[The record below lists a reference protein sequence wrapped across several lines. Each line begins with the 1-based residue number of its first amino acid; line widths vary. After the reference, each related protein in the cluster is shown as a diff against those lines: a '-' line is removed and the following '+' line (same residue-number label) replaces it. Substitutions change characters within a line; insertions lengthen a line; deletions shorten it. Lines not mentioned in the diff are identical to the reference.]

1 MRRLLVLAALLLPAS
16 AASAAAAD
24 FVVAGYG
31 WGHGVGMS
39 QWGAEGYAVHGWG
52 WKRILAHYYPGT
64 VLVRERPQTVRV
76 LLAEGK
82 GQVVVASRAA
92 FVVRDGRGTRIR
104 LAPGSH
110 TAGAG
115 LRLGGKRLAAPLR
128 IVPGLAPVSI
138 DGRGYRGELLLY
150 RSGGALQVVNEVSLE
165 RYLRG
170 VVPWEMPHDWAA
182 DALRAQAVAARSYAL
197 ATANP
202 GGRYDIVSDTRDQM
216 YGGIEAET
224 RETNL
229 AVGATAGQVLT
240 WNGEVALT
248 YYSSTSG
255 GRTESVADA
264 FHVQPVPYLRAVADP
279 YDTLSPHH
287 KWGPFRFRPGVLAKK
302 LGVPAVEKLR
312 VKRNASGRVA
322 DLVVRWRNGSRV
334 LSGRDVEHALS
345 LPSTWF
351 VVSPSA
357 GGALAL
363 PSVAPARPARPVHGW
378 LAVLASLPHGA
389 SPKLALARARKLVPE
404 ARAVD
409 SAAFAALRPGLV
421 VVVVGPFTSRPD
433 AVADA
438 QRVSGAFVRHV

>member
-1 MRRLLVLAALLLPAS
+1 VKRLLVLAALLLPAS
-16 AASAAAAD
+16 AGSAAAAD

-39 QWGAEGYAVHGWG
+39 QWGAEGYAAHGWG

-64 VLVRERPQTVRV
+64 TLLRERPQTVRV

-82 GQVVVASRAA
+82 ARVVLGSRAP
-92 FVVRDGRGTRIR
+92 FLVRDGHGTRIR
-104 LAPGSH
+104 LAAGRH
-110 TAGAG
+110 TVGPG
-115 LRLGGKRLAAPLR
+115 LRLGGKRLVAPVR
-128 IVPGLAPVSI
+128 VVPGLAPVSVR
-138 DGRGYRGELLLY
+138 GRGYRGELLLY
-150 RSGGALQVVNEVSLE
+150 RSAAALQVVNEVLLE

-197 ATANP
+197 ATSNP
-202 GGRYDIVSDTRDQM
+202 GGRYDLVSDTRDQM

-224 RETNL
+224 PETNL

-255 GRTESVADA
+255 GRTEAVSDA
-264 FHVQPVPYLRAVADP
+264 FHVPPVPYLRAVADP

-287 KWGPFRFRPGVLAKK
+287 RWGPFRFAPGVLAKK

-312 VKRNASGRVA
+312 VRRNASGRVA
-322 DLVVRWRNGSRV
+322 NLVVRWRTGSRI
-334 LSGRDVEHALS
+334 LSGRDVEHLLS

-351 VVSPSA
+351 LVSPRA
-357 GGALAL
+357 GGALTR
-363 PSVAPARPARPVHGW
+363 PTVAPVRPVHGW

-389 SPKLALARARKLVPE
+389 SPKLALARARKVVPD

-409 SAAFAALRPGLV
+409 SSAFAGLRPGLV
-421 VVVVGPFTSRPD
+421 VIAAGPFASRPD
-433 AVADA
+433 AQADA
-438 QRVSGAFVRHV
+438 DRVSGAYVRHV